1 MNSSSSLIERAIA
14 IALTAHSGQV
24 DKAGAPYILH
34 PLRLMVQMDTE
45 DEQLAALLHDV
56 VEDSDLTLD
65 DLRDEG
71 LPESVLA
78 ALALLTHQA
87 GEDYEDYVRRIAD
100 NPLARKVKLADLADN
115 MRLDRIPNP
124 TPKDLERLEKYR
136 EAQAL
141 LLET

>member
-136 EAQAL
+136 GAQAL

>member
-24 DKAGAPYILH
+24 DKAGATYILH

>member
-65 DLRDEG
+65 DLRDVG

-87 GEDYEDYVRRIAD
+87 GEDYEDYVRQIAD

>member
-136 EAQAL
+136 GAQAL
-141 LLET
+141 LLEA